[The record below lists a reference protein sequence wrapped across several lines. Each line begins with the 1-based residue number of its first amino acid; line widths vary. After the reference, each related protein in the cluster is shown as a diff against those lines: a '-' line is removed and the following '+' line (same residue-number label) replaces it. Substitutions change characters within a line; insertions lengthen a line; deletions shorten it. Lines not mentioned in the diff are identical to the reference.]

1 MTTRGQLFDLT
12 GRVVLVT
19 GAGAGLGRAF
29 SVALASQGA
38 FVVATDRDLGRVEE
52 TGWLVRQ
59 IGGAA
64 LPLACDVTDEGQVTE
79 TVERVLSEQRR
90 IDVLINN
97 AGISTGAAK
106 THELAVSDWDRLME
120 ISLKGVFLMT
130 RAALAPMIER
140 QGGSIINIASIIGM
154 VGYYPGFK
162 ASAVNYAAAKA
173 GVIGLTKQV
182 AAEYAGDGIRCN
194 AISPGFHGGTRL
206 AEAFRSKSTPEQVER
221 YEATIASRTPLG
233 RRGRPNELDG
243 LMLWLASDASSY
255 VTGQNFVQDG
265 GWTAT

>member
-1 MTTRGQLFDLT
+1 MTTGGQLFDLT
-12 GRVVLVT
+12 GRVALVT

-29 SVALASQGA
+29 CVALATQGA
-38 FVVATDRDLGRVEE
+38 LVVATDRDLARAEE

-59 IGGAA
+59 TGGTA
-64 LPLACDVTDEGQVTE
+64 LTLATDVTDEKQVTE
-79 TVERVLSEQRR
+79 TVEHILSEHRR

-106 THELAVSDWDRLME
+106 THELAVADWDRLMD

-140 QGGSIINIASIIGM
+140 GSGSIINIASIIGM
-154 VGYYPGFK
+154 IGYYPGFT
-162 ASAVNYAAAKA
+162 AGAVNYAAAKA

-182 AAEYAGDGIRCN
+182 AAEYASEGIRCN
-194 AISPGFHGGTRL
+194 AISPGFHGGTKL
-206 AEAFRSKSTPEQVER
+206 AEAFRSKSTPEQAER
-221 YEATIASRTPLG
+221 YEAAIAQRTPLG

-243 LMLWLASDASSY
+243 LVLWLASDASSY